1 MKQKFNVTGMTCSAC
16 SAHVERDV
24 NKVNGVT
31 KATVN
36 LLSNSM
42 NVEYDETQTNAE
54 AIIHAV
60 TAAGYG
66 ASLEGQENGR
76 TSDGAEKENG
86 GKDYMKEHLAEM
98 KKRMWVSFLFLIPL
112 MYLAMH
118 HMIPYPMPSIFHGTE
133 NALIFAFTQLLLTLP
148 IMYVNRKYYEVG
160 FKTLFKGSP
169 NMDSLIA
176 IGSSAAFL
184 YGIMAIYFIGYGLG
198 HGDTQ
203 LVTKYSM
210 DLYFE
215 SAGMI
220 LALITMGKYL
230 ETRSKGKTS
239 EAIGR
244 LIHLSPKTAV
254 VVRDGKEVTIP
265 TEEVLQGDTVIVKSG
280 QIIPVDGVVVEGQGF
295 VDQSA
300 ITGESIPVEK
310 QAGDSVTG
318 ATINQSGY
326 FRFQATKVGKDTTLS
341 QIIAL
346 VEEAGNSKAPI
357 AKLADKVSGVFVPIV
372 ISIAVLVLIGWLLA
386 GATAEFALSTA
397 IAVLVISCPCA
408 LGLATPVAIMV
419 GTGKGAEYGILI
431 KSAESLETAHKIDT
445 VVLDKTG
452 TITEGRPSVSD
463 VRLGEGISE
472 ETFLKIAGTME
483 AASEHPLSKAVLAYC
498 EKKGII
504 VHKPENYSMLAG
516 FGIRVEMNGKAY
528 IAGNRKLM
536 EEKKIPLDSVVSY
549 AEQLAKEGKTPLYFA
564 EESGM
569 LLGMIA
575 VVDQIKTSSVRAI
588 ERLKQMNIASIML
601 TGDNALTANAV
612 KNQLALTEV
621 ISDVL
626 PQDKERK
633 IQELKAAGK
642 TVAMIGDGIN
652 DAPALTSADVGMAIG
667 AGTDI
672 AIESADVVLLHDSL
686 EDAVT
691 AIELSKAVIGNIKMN
706 LFWAFFYNIIGIPI
720 AAGILYPLWGFKLS
734 PMLGAA
740 AMSLSSVCVVTNA
753 LRLRGFHPRKQ
764 KDDLNS
770 KPVYEKKEGKEM
782 EKTIKVNGMACG
794 HCTAAV
800 EKALMQIEGVAS
812 AKADL
817 EKKDVTVTLEKDIA
831 DEVLKA
837 AITESGYEVPEL

>member
-1 MKQKFNVTGMTCSAC
+1 M
-16 SAHVERDV
+16 
-24 NKVNGVT
+24 
-31 KATVN
+31 
-36 LLSNSM
+36 SNSM
-42 NVEYDETQTNAE
+42 HVEYDETATDAA
-54 AIIHAV
+54 AIIRAV
-60 TAAGYG
+60 TEAGYG
-66 ASLEGQENGR
+66 ASLAQAEAAARTDRAAQGQH
-76 TSDGAEKENG
+76 S
-86 GKDYMKEHLAEM
+86 DYMKEHLKEM
-98 KKRMWVSFLFLIPL
+98 KRRMIVSFAFLIPL
-112 MYLAMH
+112 MYIAMH
-118 HMIPYPMPSIFHGTE
+118 HMFPYPVPAIFHGTE
-133 NALIFAFTQLLLTLP
+133 NALVFSFTQLLLTLP
-148 IMYVNRKYYEVG
+148 IMYVNRKYYQVG

-184 YGIMAIYFIGYGLG
+184 YGVMAIYFIGYGLG
-198 HGDTQ
+198 HGD
-203 LVTKYSM
+203 LDMVSRYSM

-244 LIHLSPKTAV
+244 LVKLAPRTAT
-254 VVRDGKEVTIP
+254 VVRDGQELTVP
-265 TEEVLQGDTVIVKSG
+265 TEDVLKGDIVIVKSG
-280 QIIPVDGVVVEGQGF
+280 QTIPVDGVVTEGRGF

-310 QAGDSVTG
+310 QAGDPVTG

-326 FRFQATKVGKDTTLS
+326 FRFEATKVGSDTTLS

-357 AKLADKVSGVFVPIV
+357 AKLADKVSGIFVPIV
-372 ISIAVLVLIGWLLA
+372 MAVAALVLAGWLLA
-386 GATAEFALSTA
+386 GATIEFALSTA

-431 KSAESLETAHKIDT
+431 KSAQSLETAHKIDT

-452 TITEGRPSVSD
+452 TITQGRPSVSD
-463 VRLGEGISE
+463 IRLYHGITE
-472 ETFLKIAGTME
+472 AAFLKIAGTME
-483 AASEHPLSKAVLAYC
+483 SASEHPLSKAVLAYC
-498 EKKGII
+498 EQKGVLI
-504 VHKPENYSMLAG
+504 KQPEEYTMLAG
-516 FGIRVEMNGKAY
+516 SGIRAKIDGKAY
-528 IAGNRKLM
+528 IAGNRRLM
-536 EEKKIPLDSVVSY
+536 DEKQISLED
-549 AEQLAKEGKTPLYFA
+549 AAGDADQFARDGKTPLYFA
-564 EESGM
+564 EESGI
-569 LLGMIA
+569 LLGMTA
-575 VVDQIKTSSVRAI
+575 VADQIKPSSISAI
-588 ERLKQMNIASIML
+588 ERLREMNIDSIML
-601 TGDNALTANAV
+601 TGDNAITAAAV
-612 KNQLALTEV
+612 KKQLALTEV

-633 IQELKAAGK
+633 IRELKEAGR

-672 AIESADVVLLHDSL
+672 AIDSADIVLLHDSL

-691 AIELSKAVIGNIKMN
+691 AIELSKSVIGNIKMN

-734 PMLGAA
+734 PMIGAA
-740 AMSLSSVCVVTNA
+740 VMSLSSVCVVTNA
-753 LRLRGFHPRKQ
+753 LRLRGFKPKHQ
-764 KDDLNS
+764 KTADIFPEES
-770 KPVYEKKEGKEM
+770 KLEQTYKKEKKNM
-782 EKTIKVNGMACG
+782 EKTMKVNGMSCG

-800 EKALMQIEGVAS
+800 EKAMLKLDGVTA

-817 EKKDVTVTLEKDIA
+817 EKKEVTVRMEKEIA
-831 DEVLKA
+831 DDILKA
-837 AITESGYEVPEL
+837 AIIESGYEVPEN